1 MALWGEICVH
11 TIVFRRKNM
20 QFCFTNPKI
29 MTLLDSAVHNC
40 PCQKTHTLETTACVI
55 DENAAVLMQKF
66 LEAYTNIVVFC
77 DENTEKFAA
86 ALPFYRPEN
95 CIVFPGN
102 AHATEIHTEHGVRFI
117 DGKKPDILV
126 ACGSGSLH
134 DITRYCANAAGL
146 PFVSYPT
153 AASVDGFMSGIAA
166 MTWYGQKLSFAST
179 PPVAVFADPGISAEA
194 PARLTASGVGDVLG
208 KYTSLF
214 DWHLS
219 RLLTGEYECPNIV
232 ALTEAALEG
241 VLDALKNKEK
251 ITVQDYTCRVLEAL
265 LVSGLAMQLTGNS
278 RPASAAEHHM
288 SHLWEMA
295 VINGKTEALH
305 GEQVAVGTLAVMDTY
320 KTALKNGLDWDTITH
335 LNFEKVFSEK
345 YLEPV
350 FGEMTPGILKENLPD
365 GTYMSSSLAKIRI
378 DDTAETEEKI
388 KTLFAALP
396 DAAELRRLAES
407 AGCMTTIAEAGL
419 PDDDSFLEKSLMYA
433 PYVRNRLTLLKIISA
448 CRITKEN

>member
-1 MALWGEICVH
+1 
-11 TIVFRRKNM
+11 M
-20 QFCFTNPKI
+20 QFCFKNPKI
-29 MTLLDSAVHNC
+29 QTLLDSAVQAC
-40 PCQKTHTLETTACVI
+40 PCGKTHTLETTACVI
-55 DENAAVLMQKF
+55 DDNAVGQMEKYLGNKNVA
-66 LEAYTNIVVFC
+66 IFC

-86 ALPFYRPEN
+86 ALPFYKKEI
-95 CIVFPGN
+95 CLVFPGN
-102 AHATEIHTEHGVRFI
+102 AHATEVQTECGERFI
-117 DGKKPDILV
+117 TEKRPDILV

-166 MTWYGQKLSFAST
+166 MTWHGQKLSFAST
-179 PPVAVFADPGISAEA
+179 PPAAVFADPRISGKA

-219 RLLTGEYECPNIV
+219 HLLTGEYECPNIV

-320 KTALKNGLDWDTITH
+320 KAALENGPDWDTITH
-335 LNFEKVFSEK
+335 LDFDKVFSEK

-350 FGEMTPGILKENLPD
+350 FGAMTPGILKENLPD
-365 GTYMSSSLAKIRI
+365 GTYASSSLARI
-378 DDTAETEEKI
+378 NIKDPAETEKEI
-388 KTLFAALP
+388 KALFAALP

-407 AGCMTTIAEAGL
+407 AGCMTTVAEAGL
-419 PDDDSFLEKSLMYA
+419 PAEEAFLEKSLAYA

-448 CRITKEN
+448 CRITKENQSQ